1 MLKVGLTG
9 GIGSGKTTIAHAFG
23 TLGVEVYNCDKEARR
38 LTNTDEAIVG
48 GLREMFGPEIYADG
62 KLRRDVLASKIFADK
77 EALAKVNALIHP
89 RVADDFRQWCERVRD
104 SGAAWCLCETA
115 ILHESGM
122 DKMMDRIIV
131 ARLPRETQIE
141 RAMVRDGASRAQI
154 EARMENQK
162 GSSAMEDSAD
172 YIIVP
177 DDRHSVLLQIIEIDK
192 QLKEQCLFYT

>member
-9 GIGSGKTTIAHAFG
+9 GIGSGKTTIARAFG
-23 TLGVEVYNCDKEARR
+23 TLGVEVYNCDKEAHR

-48 GLREMFGPEIYADG
+48 GLHEMFGPEIYADG
-62 KLRRDVLASKIFADK
+62 KLRRGVLASRIFADK

-162 GSSAMEDSAD
+162 GSSAMGDGAD